1 MSLSHVSVQG
11 RFDTAILQRVNGAD
25 GGKADGFSAVEKS

>member
-11 RFDTAILQRVNGAD
+11 LSDAAILQRVNGAD
-25 GGKADGFSAVEKS
+25 GGKAGGFSAVEKS